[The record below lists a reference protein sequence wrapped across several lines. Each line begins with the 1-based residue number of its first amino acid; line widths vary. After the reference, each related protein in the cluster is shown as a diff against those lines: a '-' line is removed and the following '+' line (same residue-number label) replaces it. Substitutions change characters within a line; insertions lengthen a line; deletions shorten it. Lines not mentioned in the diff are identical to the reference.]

1 MSGRD
6 ARKSEVIRVGQ
17 VFGIVSFVRVNKMV
31 VETVIVTMLL
41 KKSL

>member
-6 ARKSEVIRVGQ
+6 AWKREVIRVGQ
-17 VFGIVSFVRVNKMV
+17 VFRIVSFVRVNKMV
-31 VETVIVTMLL
+31 VETVIVTMVL

>member
-6 ARKSEVIRVGQ
+6 ARKSEVIRVRQ
-17 VFGIVSFVRVNKMV
+17 VFRIVSFVRVNKMV